1 MRVASEAAVHDGS
14 EHGQIKSYATRPYMP
29 TQTSPIKYAYHPR
42 RPHTSPTSTSPPQ
55 GTKPP
60 KPIKKKRDVLNT
72 HRSVAICSFAI
83 ALRSSWLVAADVFV
97 SGVPAVLP
105 FTDPEPVGVDVPVV
119 VNASPAAAPLA
130 FADCFA
136 AFSARRFCFEAEG
149 AIVRV

>member
-1 MRVASEAAVHDGS
+1 MRPSKHPQSSMRTTHD
-14 EHGQIKSYATRPYMP
+14 ARTRPRHWP
-29 TQTSPIKYAYHPR
+29 TPAQD
-42 RPHTSPTSTSPPQ
+42 
-55 GTKPP
+55 TKPP
-60 KPIKKKRDVLNT
+60 KPREEKREKRQNT

-105 FTDPEPVGVDVPVV
+105 LTDPEPVGVDVPVV
-119 VNASPAAAPLA
+119 VDASPPAAAPLA

-149 AIVRV
+149 AIVCVCVYVSVCMREWAVYV

>member
-1 MRVASEAAVHDGS
+1 MSPSPHITPPAFPHSRVSTHILPS
-14 EHGQIKSYATRPYMP
+14 RRTR
-29 TQTSPIKYAYHPR
+29 HER
-42 RPHTSPTSTSPPQ
+42 
-55 GTKPP
+55 
-60 KPIKKKRDVLNT
+60 T
-72 HRSVAICSFAI
+72 HRSVAIWSFAI

-119 VNASPAAAPLA
+119 VDASAPPALT

-149 AIVRV
+149 AIVGVCV